1 MLAHSPPGS
10 CRLQSQS
17 HHEELTLELP
27 HWEDSGGG
35 EEGCG
40 GKHRAECLLE
50 VKEELIRLGYDV
62 AIEAHRRQHARRDD
76 RLVGRFLLTVAE
88 HGDFA
93 DLVGDL
99 RFL

>member
-1 MLAHSPPGS
+1 M
-10 CRLQSQS
+10 
-17 HHEELTLELP
+17 
-27 HWEDSGGG
+27 
-35 EEGCG
+35 
-40 GKHRAECLLE
+40 
-50 VKEELIRLGYDV
+50 KEELIRLGYDV

-99 RFL
+99 CFL